1 MGFESEVHGAP
12 HEQQI
17 HINILEL
24 LAAHLAVKCFAIDK
38 TNLTMYLKMDSMSAL
53 TYINK
58 LGGTISPQL
67 NCLAKTH
74 QLPSYASWRPDPM
87 AMTTDAFT
95 MDWAH
100 VRGYANPPW
109 SLIRR
114 VLTQT
119 QQKQAELV
127 LVAPVWKAQVWYPV
141 LLDMLV
147 EIPLLIPQREDLIQ
161 PTHPV
166 TLPEVMPQLAMWVI
180 SGKYTKT
187 ARFQKRLQSFSWH
200 HGGRSPPRHMTHS
213 SGSGLAGVVKGVQI
227 PFHIL

>member
-1 MGFESEVHGAP
+1 MGFESEVHGAS

-100 VRGYANPPW
+100 VRGYANPLW
-109 SLIRR
+109 SLIGR
-114 VLTQT
+114 VLAQS
-119 QQKQAELV
+119 QQQEAELV
-127 LVAPVWKAQVWYPV
+127 LQLIASEPVW
-141 LLDMLV
+141 
-147 EIPLLIPQREDLIQ
+147 
-161 PTHPV
+161 
-166 TLPEVMPQLAMWVI
+166 
-180 SGKYTKT
+180 
-187 ARFQKRLQSFSWH
+187 
-200 HGGRSPPRHMTHS
+200 
-213 SGSGLAGVVKGVQI
+213 LAGCVHVYPACRNNILYCSQPAPKCDSQI
-227 PFHIL
+227 SQNLQTTFMDIIIGIPNWNSTTQYK